1 LDGSR
6 ILGRERWM
14 ARSVVVKGHIVGSET
29 VQLDEPVP
37 VGATDVEVVVHLPE
51 QSPVRLQELID
62 FLKSL
67 PPGTRSKEDIDRQ
80 IEEDR
85 GSWDR

>member
-14 ARSVVVKGHIVGSET
+14 AR
-29 VQLDEPVP
+29 

>member
-1 LDGSR
+1 
-6 ILGRERWM
+6 M

-37 VGATDVEVVVHLPE
+37 PGATDVEVVVHVAA
-51 QSPVRLQELID
+51 QTPVRLQELID

-67 PPGTRSKEDIDRQ
+67 PPGTRSKADIDRQ

>member
-1 LDGSR
+1 
-6 ILGRERWM
+6 M
-14 ARSVVVKGHIVGSET
+14 ARTVVVKGHIVGSNT
-29 VQLDEPVP
+29 VELDEPVP
-37 VGATDVEVVVHLPE
+37 NDATDVEVIVHVADEPA
-51 QSPVRLQELID
+51 SRLQELID

-80 IEEDR
+80 IDEDR